1 MNAAPAPQNEPEVI
15 LSGDRETLHLL
26 SLDLPPDEVEAF
38 MAQHAGGAWPLRDA
52 LGLDQFDPAQA
63 EHVEINDL
71 TGLGLSAYLI
81 AGLGVDEA
89 ALDPDRD
96 RIDALEGHVVI
107 LQGKGFAAAN
117 TPLTPRPPLRHI
129 GAWRL
134 TPAPTTAVP
143 LRTPSAMGQL
153 PLTDAPQIPTRARS
167 RLFPWISLAVIAAI
181 LALILWLS
189 L

>member
-1 MNAAPAPQNEPEVI
+1 MIAAPVIDPLVI
-15 LSGDRETLHLL
+15 LSGDRETLHLFAL
-26 SLDLPPDEVEAF
+26 EVPHDEIEAF
-38 MAQHAGGAWPLRDA
+38 MAQHAGGAWPLREA
-52 LGLDQFDPAQA
+52 LGVDQFDAAQA

-81 AGLGVDEA
+81 AGHGVDEE
-89 ALDPDRD
+89 ALTADRD
-96 RIDALEGHVVI
+96 KIDALEGHVVI
-107 LQGKGFAAAN
+107 LHGKGFDAAN
-117 TPLTPRPPLRHI
+117 TEMSPRPPLRHI

-167 RLFPWISLAVIAAI
+167 RLFPWISLALIAAT

-189 L
+189 Q